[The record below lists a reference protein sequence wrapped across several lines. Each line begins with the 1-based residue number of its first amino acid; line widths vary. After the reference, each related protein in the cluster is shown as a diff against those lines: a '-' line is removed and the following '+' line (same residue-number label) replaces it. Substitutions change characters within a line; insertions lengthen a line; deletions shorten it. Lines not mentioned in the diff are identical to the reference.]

1 MPAPGYDIVHFYNT
15 VTKRGL
21 ARNNLYRINS
31 IGSIFTAESNADLL
45 IYAKDGF
52 VPSRSI
58 DTQTVK
64 YKAFD
69 FVVPMS
75 AKYPENTAWVVTF
88 YCDKSYVLRSI
99 LESWSRA
106 TYDEHQ
112 HTQELSFAA
121 NDIEIVLLDNS
132 NIDPS
137 KRILKP
143 IKTYKLIGAFPVNIG
158 ALQYSVESSGEFVT
172 QQVTMAFQYVITEQ
186 EQTAP
191 FLNTAPT
198 RTPLE
203 PLNKIQK
210 FNEVANRVGKVANQ
224 VTGALSR
231 VNNLFRGFGR

>member
-1 MPAPGYDIVHFYNT
+1 MPAQGYDIVHFYNT

-45 IYAKDGF
+45 IYAKDGI

-64 YKAFD
+64 FKAFD
-69 FVVPMS
+69 FVVPMA
-75 AKYPENTAWVVTF
+75 AKYPENTAWSVTF

-112 HTQELSFAA
+112 HTQELSFAQS
-121 NDIEIVLLDNS
+121 DIEIVLLDNS

-143 IKTYKLIGAFPVNIG
+143 IKTYKLIGAFPVNLG
-158 ALQYSVESSGEFVT
+158 SLQYNVGSDGEFVT
-172 QQVTMAFQYVITEQ
+172 QQVTMAFQYVIADQ
-186 EQTAP
+186 DQTSP
-191 FLNTAPT
+191 FINTAP
-198 RTPLE
+198 PQASVE

-210 FNEVANRVGKVANQ
+210 INEIANRVGKVANQ
-224 VTGALSR
+224 VTGVLSR
-231 VNNLFRGFGR
+231 ANNLFRGFGR